1 MPSKRSFLINTPLY
15 GLLLAGVL
23 LIAAGC
29 GPSEADCQKL
39 CDWWSGYC
47 TGETHES
54 CMEDCADAWQD
65 DVDYALEQCPGFS
78 ASSCKGAS
86 CCLRF
91 VYTEYYYS
99 QNCI

>member
-1 MPSKRSFLINTPLY
+1 MITHLKRWSILLGAT
-15 GLLLAGVL
+15 LLLAT
-23 LIAAGC
+23 AGC
-29 GPSEADCQKL
+29 GPSESDCQEL

-54 CMEDCADAWQD
+54 CMEDCAESSQEDA
-65 DVDYALEQCPGFS
+65 DYALQQCLGYS

-91 VYTEYYYS
+91 VYEEYYWN